1 MPQAYLKTLVGFF
14 NEEKRELF
22 QAFGEG
28 GHYTQ
33 RQKDYAFELIDEYGI
48 RSTARILQIPRRT
61 LQRWCRKNGV
71 FVKRCPSWVS
81 EPRIFRRL
89 KILFVV
95 ATIQSD
101 KHAISFG

>member
-14 NEEKRELF
+14 NEEKRDLF

-48 RSTARILQIPRRT
+48 RATARILQIPRRT
-61 LQRWCRKNGV
+61 LQRWCKQNGV
-71 FVKRCPSWVS
+71 YVKRCPAWVYDWA
-81 EPRIFRRL
+81 ERRR
-89 KILFVV
+89 KRREFWER
-95 ATIQSD
+95 
-101 KHAISFG
+101 KGYC

>member
-1 MPQAYLKTLVGFF
+1 MTHLPQAYLKTLVEFF

-48 RSTARILQIPRRT
+48 RATAKILQIPRRT
-61 LQRWCRKNGV
+61 LQRWCRKNGIW
-71 FVKRCPSWVS
+71 VKRCPYWVYGWV
-81 EPRIFRRL
+81 ERRR
-89 KILFVV
+89 KRQEFWRRR
-95 ATIQSD
+95 
-101 KHAISFG
+101 GYY